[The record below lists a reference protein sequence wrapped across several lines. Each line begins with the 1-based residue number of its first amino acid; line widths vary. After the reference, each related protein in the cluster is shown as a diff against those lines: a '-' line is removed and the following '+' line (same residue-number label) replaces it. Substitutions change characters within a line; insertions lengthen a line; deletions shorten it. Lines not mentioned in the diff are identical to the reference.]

1 MRNNKKSKEEKQMK
15 KTTKRILAFLSAAAM
30 ALSLTACT
38 NNGNGNGTQGGEVAE
53 GKVFAEGTELDMI
66 LSSNVSWPYD
76 ENWVLLDYIEEATG
90 AKLNIQ
96 AIPAEDMYTKLSLII
111 ANKADMPDMIHT
123 FDKAA
128 HVDTYATSGAFI
140 SYSDNM
146 DKMPNLQKFLE
157 SLGETEATAI
167 TDIRKSGDGKI
178 YSAPS
183 YGTQRVTGIRT
194 WMYRKDI
201 FEKHGLEVPKT
212 YDELYAVA
220 KKLKELYP
228 DSYPICNRSG
238 RERFKFTAPSWQP
251 NLDYEIYYDF
261 ENEAWKIGAQE
272 PVFKEMVEYYRKL
285 YEEGL
290 INPNFFDD
298 ESKPWEELMSTDRGF
313 ITNDYIVRLDFFN
326 LAVRQENPD
335 YNLALMAPPVPN
347 TPNGGARISRTNL
360 DYSGWAICN
369 TGDEQGIA
377 NAFKYVDWM
386 YTPEAVELLSWGKE
400 GETYEVK
407 DGVKQFILAD
417 DEQVQT
423 KYGIASPGMYQNIIS
438 DAYENTYTKENIDA
452 CIECAPYIEDQAN
465 PDDWL
470 ALDDADANRAAALW
484 DDMKPYLEEQI
495 TKFVIGQLPMSEWDN
510 FQKGIDDMG
519 AKELLEIYT
528 ETYNRVI
535 GK

>member
-1 MRNNKKSKEEKQMK
+1 MKKS
-15 KTTKRILAFLSAAAM
+15 TRRILAFLIAAAM
-30 ALSLTACT
+30 ALSLTACAGG
-38 NNGNGNGTQGGEVAE
+38 GNEGGTQAGDIPE
-53 GKVFAEGTELDMI
+53 GKVFAEGTEINML
-66 LSSNVSWPYD
+66 LSSHASWPYD
-76 ENWVLLDYIEEATG
+76 ENWVLIDYIEEATG

-96 AIPAEDMYTKLSLII
+96 AIPSADMYTKLPLVI
-111 ANKADMPDMIHT
+111 ANNSEMPDLLHT
-123 FDKAA
+123 FDKGA
-128 HVDTYATSGAFI
+128 HVDPYATSGAFI

-146 DKMPNLQKFLE
+146 DKMPNLQKMLE
-157 SLGETEATAI
+157 NLGEVEATAI

-201 FEKHGLEVPKT
+201 FEKHNLKVPET
-212 YDELYAVA
+212 YDELYEVA
-220 KKLKELYP
+220 KELKKLYP

-238 RERFKFTAPSWQP
+238 RERFKFTAPSWQN

-261 ENEAWKIGAQE
+261 AQEQWKIGAQE

-285 YEEGL
+285 YAEGL

-326 LAVRQENPD
+326 LAVRAENPE
-335 YNLALMAPPVPN
+335 YTLALMAPPVPN
-347 TPNGGARISRTNL
+347 VPTGSAKISRTNL
-360 DYSGWAICN
+360 DFAGWAVCN
-369 TGDEQGIA
+369 TGKEDRIN

-386 YTPEAVELLSWGKE
+386 YTDEAIELLSWGKE
-400 GETYEVK
+400 GETYNVV
-407 DGVKQFILAD
+407 DGEKKFILTG

-423 KYGIASPGMYQNIIS
+423 KYGIASTGMYQYIIP

-452 CIECAPYIEDQAN
+452 CIECAKYIEDQPN
-465 PDDWL
+465 PTNWL
-470 ALDDADANRAAALW
+470 ALDDEEDDRAAALW
-484 DDMKPYLEEQI
+484 DDLKPYLEEQI
-495 TKFVIGQLPMSEWDN
+495 SKFVMGQLPMSEWDT
-510 FQKGIDDMG
+510 FQKGIEDMG
-519 AKELLEIYT
+519 AKELLDIYT
-528 ETYNRVI
+528 TAYNRVV